1 MTLDTPKLHPA
12 VVHHVVNTL
21 GWSSLRPLQQ
31 ESIEPVMAG
40 EHAIMLAPTA
50 GGKTEAA
57 AFPILSRMLAED
69 WTGLSVLYVCPL
81 KALLNNLF
89 PRLEA
94 YARMVGRTAGVWHG
108 DIGRTVRGRMLTE
121 PPDILLTTPESL
133 EVMLISGSIDA
144 KAFLGNV
151 RTVVVDEVHAFAGD
165 DRGWHL
171 LSVLERISHL
181 AGAPVQ
187 RIGLSAT
194 VGDPDRLL
202 EWLKGSDT
210 PRPGQVINPTAEATT
225 ERTEVTVDFVGTIEN
240 AATVISRLHRG
251 EKRLVFVD
259 SRSRVEELATALRLH
274 DVTTFVSHSSL
285 SADERRQAENAF
297 AEARDCVI
305 VATSTLELGI
315 DVGDL
320 DRVIQIDAPST
331 VASFL
336 QRIGRTGRRPGSSRN
351 CLFLCTSDRALLQTA
366 GLLTLWEDG
375 WVEPVSAPPAP
386 AHLFAQQ
393 LMALTLQEGR
403 VGRQLW
409 SEWLGQLPAFAAMT
423 PHPAEEIIE
432 WMVDQAI
439 LVDDQ
444 GMLSF
449 GVEGEETYGRR
460 HFLDLI
466 AVFTAAPLMTVWH
479 GRREIGS
486 IDPLSLQRRQDGP
499 AVILLGGRP
508 WTVKDVDWTRRVV
521 LVEPSDEKGKSR
533 WNSGGP
539 GMSYE
544 LAQAIARVLQGHT
557 PSVTWSQRACSALA
571 HQRSLHD
578 WAEPERTVV
587 ADDGGRPVWWTFAGT
602 KANLALTEHLSCAGS
617 VNAATELYVPLRP
630 GTTQAGATAAIAGLK
645 RRDASD
651 LQPGVSSGAVTG
663 LKFNECLSLP
673 LAMHTLAERLRD
685 DDAVAATLA
694 KPLRS
699 VT

>member
-1 MTLDTPKLHPA
+1 MTELHPA

-21 GWSSLRPLQQ
+21 GWPSLRPLQQ
-31 ESIEPVMAG
+31 QSIEPVMAG
-40 EHAIMLAPTA
+40 EHAVMLAPTA

-57 AFPILSRMLAED
+57 TFPILSRMLSED

-89 PRLEA
+89 PRLES
-94 YARMVGRTAGVWHG
+94 YAQMVGRTAGLWHG
-108 DIGRTVRGRMLTE
+108 DIGRTVRGRMLAE

-133 EVMLISGSIDA
+133 EVMLISPSIDA
-144 KAFLGNV
+144 KAFLGNL

-181 AGAPVQ
+181 AGRPLQ

-194 VGDPDRLL
+194 VGDPDGLL
-202 EWLKGSDT
+202 EWLKGSAAE
-210 PRPGQVINPTAEATT
+210 RPGRVINPAAEATT
-225 ERTEVTVDFVGTIEN
+225 EQTDITVDFVGSIDN

-259 SRSRVEELATALRLH
+259 SRARVEELATALRSR

-285 SADERRQAENAF
+285 SADERRQAEHAF
-297 AEARDCVI
+297 SEARDCVI

-336 QRIGRTGRRPGSSRN
+336 QRIGRTGRRRGTSRN
-351 CLFLCTSDRALLQTA
+351 CLFLCTSDPALLRAA

-375 WVEPVSAPPAP
+375 WVEPVTAPPAP

-393 LMALTLQEGR
+393 LMALALQEGR
-403 VGRQLW
+403 IGRQLW
-409 SEWLGQLPAFAAMT
+409 QEWIGELPPFADM
-423 PHPAEEIIE
+423 HPEPAGAVVD

-439 LVDDQ
+439 LVDEH

-449 GVEGEETYGRR
+449 GVEGEATFGRR

-508 WTVKDVDWTRRVV
+508 WTVKDVDWPRRLV
-521 LVEPSDEKGKSR
+521 LVEPSDQHGKSR
-533 WNSGGP
+533 WSSGGP

-544 LAQAIARVLQGHT
+544 LAQAICRVLQGHT
-557 PSVTWSQRACSALA
+557 PAVTWSTRATSALA
-571 HQRSLHD
+571 HQRSIHS
-578 WAEPERTVV
+578 WAEPTETLVV
-587 ADDGGRPVWWTFAGT
+587 SDGARLVWWTFAGT
-602 KANLALTEHLSCAGS
+602 KANLALAEHLECAGS
-617 VNAATELYVPLRP
+617 ISAVTDLYVPLRP
-630 GTTQAGATAAIAGLK
+630 DVTKAGASASIAALK
-645 RRDASD
+645 RRMLAE
-651 LQPGVSSGAVTG
+651 LRPGVSPAAVTG
-663 LKFNECLSLP
+663 LKFNECLPLP
-673 LAMHTLAERLRD
+673 LAMRTLAERLRD

-694 KPLRS
+694 KPVRL
-699 VT
+699 TA

>member
-1 MTLDTPKLHPA
+1 M
-12 VVHHVVNTL
+12 VNTL
-21 GWSSLRPLQQ
+21 GWPSLRPLQQ
-31 ESIEPVMAG
+31 QAIEPVMAG
-40 EHAIMLAPTA
+40 EHAVMLAPTA

-57 AFPILSRMLAED
+57 TFPILSRMLTED
-69 WTGLSVLYVCPL
+69 WNGLSVLYVCPL

-89 PRLEA
+89 PRLES
-94 YARMVGRTAGVWHG
+94 YAQMVGRTAGVWHG
-108 DIGRTVRGRMLTE
+108 DIGRGVRGRMLAE

-133 EVMLISGSIDA
+133 EVMLISQTIDA
-144 KAFLGNV
+144 RAFLGNV

-171 LSVLERISHL
+171 LSLLERVSHL
-181 AGAPVQ
+181 AGGPVQ

-194 VGDPDRLL
+194 VGDPGGLL

-210 PRPGQVINPTAEATT
+210 GRAGGVINPAADATT
-225 ERTEVTVDFVGTIEN
+225 DQTEITVDFVGTIDN

-259 SRSRVEELATALRLH
+259 SRARVEELSTALRLL
-274 DVTTFVSHSSL
+274 DVATFVSHSSL
-285 SADERRQAENAF
+285 SADERRYAERAF
-297 AEARDCVI
+297 TEARDCVI

-336 QRIGRTGRRPGSSRN
+336 QRIGRTGRRSGTSRN
-351 CLFLCTSDRALLQTA
+351 CLFLCTKDAAVLQAA
-366 GLLTLWEDG
+366 GLLALWEDG
-375 WVEPVSAPPAP
+375 WVEPVTPPPAP

-393 LMALTLQEGR
+393 LMALSLQEGR

-409 SEWLGQLPAFAAMT
+409 REWMGPLPAFAAMD
-423 PHPAEEIIE
+423 PEPVEEIVE
-432 WMVDQAI
+432 WMVNQAI
-439 LVDDQ
+439 LVDEG

-449 GVEGEETYGRR
+449 GIEGEESYGRR

-479 GRREIGS
+479 GRRELGS

-508 WTVKDVDWTRRVV
+508 WRVKDVDWPRRLVF
-521 LVEPSDEKGKSR
+521 VEPSDDMGKSR

-539 GMSYE
+539 AISYE
-544 LAQAIARVLQGHT
+544 LAQAMARVLEGHT
-557 PSVTWSQRACSALA
+557 PGVTWSQRAKSVLA
-571 HQRSLHD
+571 QQRSWHE
-578 WAEPERTVV
+578 WASPDGTVV
-587 ADDGGRPVWWTFAGT
+587 GSDGGRPVWWTFAGT
-602 KANLALTEHLSCAGS
+602 KANLALTEHLDCAGS

-630 GTTQAGATAAIAGLK
+630 GTTQAGATAAIAELK
-645 RRDASD
+645 RSDASD
-651 LQPGVSSGAVTG
+651 LLPGVSPGAVTG
-663 LKFNECLSLP
+663 LKFNECLPLP

-685 DDAVAATLA
+685 DDAVAATLEKA
-694 KPLRS
+694 LRAIA
-699 VT
+699 